1 MRDAI
6 SDVVEGTRLN
16 VGTGATMRAC
26 NCALTLFS
34 SDSSRSIVFA
44 CSVTIEHNLMTSD
57 DIASVPFSSFTTAD
71 GDTAPIMLPNMSIPL
86 AGGFIVAFAID
97 SNRGLFI
104 DDNGRGVFGW
114 APYFR

>member
-1 MRDAI
+1 M
-6 SDVVEGTRLN
+6 
-16 VGTGATMRAC
+16 
-26 NCALTLFS
+26 
-34 SDSSRSIVFA
+34 
-44 CSVTIEHNLMTSD
+44 TIEHNLMTSD

-86 AGGFIVAFAID
+86 AGGFIVAVAID